1 MSLLHTAQ
9 PLRLYLIE
17 RSDTTAWRYA
27 NADRAI
33 AWDSHTWEALAI
45 SDDGIRLT
53 GEATADE
60 IKITAPAHIPAVQLY
75 RVLPPSAEVFVTV
88 YDYDAATQEAAVCW
102 QGSISAA
109 LFPAPGVA
117 ELACDSLSA
126 SMQREGLR
134 LKYERACPHSVYD
147 HMCGVLKALHA
158 MPVRITALDGV
169 SITVARGDGA
179 AHEVAALEATRV
191 QILDLPDADRY
202 LGGTV
207 AWGGT
212 TRTVTA
218 VDALAGWLQLSGST
232 LGLAAGSS
240 VTLTAPLP
248 PIGSYDYGA
257 AEWQQDGAAELR
269 GIDSSTGVATVRLLG
284 GTYGLAVGQ
293 LITLYPGC
301 DGTRQMC
308 ADRFGNL
315 LNHGGFPHMPGE
327 SIFGKRLW

>member
-1 MSLLHTAQ
+1 MSSLNTTQ

-17 RSDTTAWRYA
+17 RSDTTAWHYA
-27 NADRAI
+27 NADRPI
-33 AWDSHTWEALAI
+33 AWDAHTWAPLAI

-75 RVLPPSAEVFVTV
+75 RVLPPSTEVFVTV

-102 QGSISAA
+102 VGSISAV

-134 LKYERACPHSVYD
+134 LKYERACPHSAYD

-158 MPVRITALDGV
+158 MPVLITALDGI
-169 SITVARGDGA
+169 SITVARADGA
-179 AHEVAALEATRV
+179 EHEIAAVQATGV
-191 QILDLPDADRY
+191 QILDLPDPDRY

-207 AWGGT
+207 AWGAI

-218 VDALAGWLQLSGST
+218 VDALDGWLQLDGAT
-232 LGLAAGSS
+232 TGLAAGNS

-269 GIDSSTGVATVRLLG
+269 GIESGTGTATLRLLG

-293 LITLYPGC
+293 HITIYPGC

-308 ADRFGNL
+308 ADRFDNL

>member
-33 AWDSHTWEALAI
+33 AWDGHTWEALAI

-158 MPVRITALDGV
+158 MPVRITALDGI
-169 SITVARGDGA
+169 SITVARADGG
-179 AHEVAALEATRV
+179 E
-191 QILDLPDADRY
+191 
-202 LGGTV
+202 
-207 AWGGT
+207 
-212 TRTVTA
+212 
-218 VDALAGWLQLSGST
+218 
-232 LGLAAGSS
+232 
-240 VTLTAPLP
+240 LP